1 MERQL
6 TMDELLNKINLITQL
21 YHVVRIV
28 DPIHKEAFFYQNKK
42 FSTKALTCYNFWE
55 KNYMCENCISIQALQ
70 EGEIYAKLEFKKD
83 ITYMILAVPLQLK
96 DRKVVLELMR
106 DITKERIL
114 FDSID
119 DFKEEPYSLLKNRN
133 ENIIKDSLTNL
144 FNKRYI
150 YERLPFDILSSN
162 IKEEFLSLLM
172 INIDDFKEINKNY
185 GHSCGDW
192 ILSEF
197 GKILKKQVETKNQW
211 VARYNADTFI
221 IVLNHYT
228 LEQSKQWAE
237 NLKDIMKDL
246 RFHCGKDFIYI
257 TASIGVYTTFKA
269 DISMEELLHRAK
281 TPLKEAKA
289 QGKNCIVVY

>member
-1 MERQL
+1 MKKQL
-6 TMDELLNKINLITQL
+6 TMEELLDKVDIITQL
-21 YHVVRIV
+21 YNVVRIV
-28 DPIHKEAFFYQNKK
+28 DPIRKEAFLYQNKE
-42 FSTKALTCYNFWE
+42 FSTEAFTCYSFWE
-55 KNYMCENCISIQALQ
+55 RDHICENCISIQALQ
-70 EGEIYAKLEFKKD
+70 EEEIYAKIEFKKD
-83 ITYMILAVPLQLK
+83 IVYMLLSVPLQLK

-119 DFKEEPYSLLKNRN
+119 NSKEEAYSLLKNRN

-185 GHSCGDW
+185 EYSCGDR

-197 GKILKKQVETKNQW
+197 GKILEKQVETKGQW

-228 LEQSKQWAE
+228 LKQSKQWAE
-237 NLKDIMKDL
+237 NLKNIIKEL
-246 RFHCGKDFIYI
+246 SFNCGKDSIHI
-257 TASIGVYTTFKA
+257 TASIGIYTTFKA
-269 DISMEELLHRAK
+269 DISMEELLYRAEAS
-281 TPLKEAKA
+281 LKKAKA
-289 QGKNCIVVY
+289 KGKIV